1 MPITLNDCLTTADL
15 PPAAGEEAD
24 PLRREQRMRI
34 HQHSLPH
41 GKEAE
46 GLVAAFLASGG
57 RIKTY
62 PPAYAVRSPQYR
74 VPDPPPPAE

>member
-24 PLRREQRMRI
+24 PLHGERRMRI
-34 HQHSLPH
+34 RQHSLPH
-41 GKEAE
+41 GSEAE
-46 GLVAAFLASGG
+46 MLVAAFLAAGG
-57 RIKTY
+57 QIKTY
-62 PPAYAVRSPQYR
+62 PPAYAVRSPQYQ